1 MANGHVYPEV
11 DRAPVGDRYRQKTLV
26 YRNLGNGKF
35 ADITAQSGPALEML
49 RPARGLA
56 VGDVDGDS
64 RPDIVIVNMNATP
77 SLLKNQGPRK
87 NFLSVA
93 LAGTKSNRSAV
104 GARVTVQT
112 AGRRQIDEVMSGGSF
127 YSQNDMALYFGLG
140 EAAVVER
147 LQIRWPSGAVQEWK
161 GIRVNQRL
169 FITEGSM
176 KLGQPPVRH

>member
-1 MANGHVYPEV
+1 
-11 DRAPVGDRYRQKTLV
+11 
-26 YRNLGNGKF
+26 
-35 ADITAQSGPALEML
+35 
-49 RPARGLA
+49 
-56 VGDVDGDS
+56 
-64 RPDIVIVNMNATP
+64 
-77 SLLKNQGPRK
+77 
-87 NFLSVA
+87 
-93 LAGTKSNRSAV
+93 
-104 GARVTVQT
+104 VQT